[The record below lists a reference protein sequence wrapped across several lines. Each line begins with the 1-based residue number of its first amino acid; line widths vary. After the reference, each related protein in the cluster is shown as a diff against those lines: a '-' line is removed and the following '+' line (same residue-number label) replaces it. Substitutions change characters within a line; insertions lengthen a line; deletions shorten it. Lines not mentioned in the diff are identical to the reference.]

1 MLHARTWLAALALLI
16 PNALIAAEPNDDPLP
31 ASAIARLE
39 TADAWNGGVV
49 AVAVSPDGK
58 LVAGSATDRSLHL
71 WDVGARKEMRTW
83 KEAQGRPTKLAF
95 APEGKT
101 LAVAWNRGPTATT
114 CALRLLEVGTG
125 QVRREIETNA
135 KRIYSV
141 QYFSDGTLGLA
152 EALGGSRWDPKTGE
166 ARLRYQ

>member
-1 MLHARTWLAALALLI
+1 ILDKDNTAIRRSNAMPHARTWLAALALLI
-16 PNALIAAEPNDDPLP
+16 SGHLAVAEPDDDPLP
-31 ASAIARLE
+31 AGAIARLE

-58 LVAGSATDRSLHL
+58 LVAWAATDRSLHL
-71 WDVGARKEMRTW
+71 WDVGARKELRTW

-95 APEGKT
+95 APDSKT
-101 LAVAWNRGPTATT
+101 LAVAWNPGPMAAT
-114 CALRLLEVGTG
+114 CALRLLDVGTG

-141 QYFSDGTLGLA
+141 QYFSD
-152 EALGGSRWDPKTGE
+152 
-166 ARLRYQ
+166 